1 MPGSLER
8 APCARVVITQR
19 PHGPVMFRR
28 TAAPVAAVHAASS
41 EAYGVRLPSEGRVGE
56 GEVGITELEERVRI
70 RPGRVEGAIQEL
82 SVQELPVGLI
92 EGLLRVDGEH
102 QESLLAD
109 WRDALRDRAKAAIPQ
124 RGSITEDCE
133 RLGVVLQK
141 ADGHQLCVDTGDIG
155 GAREDG
161 EQPRLGIASVF
172 PDQIGTNLVDGPD
185 PLEGKPEWRGGA
197 RGAGGAVQRAPPWR
211 ATGDLPERGRG

>member
-1 MPGSLER
+1 MTLWVWPPHAR
-8 APCARVVITQR
+8 AWLC
-19 PHGPVMFRR
+19 R
-28 TAAPVAAVHAASS
+28 TPRFLLQNCRNPS
-41 EAYGVRLPSEGRVGE
+41 EVYGVRLPSEGRVGE

-124 RGSITEDCE
+124 RGSITADCE

-161 EQPRLGIASVF
+161 EQPRLGMASVF
-172 PDQIGTNLVDGPD
+172 PDQIGTNLVDGRD

-197 RGAGGAVQRAPPWR
+197 RVAAVDVEGARPWHEPE
-211 ATGDLPERGRG
+211 DLLERERDDVLPR